1 MKVANRQ
8 VMLVTS
14 STQVLLSG
22 NAASVWRLLDL
33 RGAESC
39 PRDKS
44 ELFLVCYLGV
54 LLPALFVDVD
64 TTAGAF
70 DNVGTGFFFADG
82 AVHIYLLRTKS
93 L

>member
-1 MKVANRQ
+1 M
-8 VMLVTS
+8 
-14 STQVLLSG
+14 
-22 NAASVWRLLDL
+22 W
-33 RGAESC
+33 
-39 PRDKS
+39 
-44 ELFLVCYLGV
+44 LFLVCYLGV

-93 L
+93 Q